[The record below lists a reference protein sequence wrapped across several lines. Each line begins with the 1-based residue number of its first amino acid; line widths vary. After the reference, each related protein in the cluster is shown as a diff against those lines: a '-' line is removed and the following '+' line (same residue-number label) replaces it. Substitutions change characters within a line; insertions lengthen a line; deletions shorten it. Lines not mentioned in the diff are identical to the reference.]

1 MAVQVA
7 PGGVGT
13 IEMIA
18 HIKRRLGQYGAL
30 WVGAFL
36 LSGLAILVATAF
48 ADLIA
53 AMDLVLPAMLAATAL
68 GLGIG
73 VIASLV
79 SGETVGTK
87 LIVLAL
93 AVVLSLPLLWAPV
106 AAAVALAFF
115 ADRSIEYSAVYAGFQ
130 IGISEL
136 LFPLDAWV
144 RTGAVFGSVW
154 ALFQGLATVVGF
166 ISALSNIWPLL
177 RRALGGEP
185 ATAA

>member
-1 MAVQVA
+1 
-7 PGGVGT
+7 
-13 IEMIA
+13 MIA

-36 LSGLAILVATAF
+36 LAGLAILAATAVE
-48 ADLIA
+48 DLIA
-53 AMDLVLPAMLAATAL
+53 AVDHVLPVMLAGTAL

-79 SGETVGTK
+79 SGETLGTK

-106 AAAVALAFF
+106 AAAVVLAFF
-115 ADRSIEYSAVYAGFQ
+115 ADRSIEYSLVYAGFQ

-144 RTGAVFGSVW
+144 RSGAVFGSVW
-154 ALFQGLATVVGF
+154 ALFQGVATVVGF

-177 RRALGGEP
+177 RRAFGAEP
-185 ATAA
+185 AAAA